1 MAVPLS
7 TTGIAVKA
15 AISLRLNE
23 LGHAL
28 SASHIAAMVA
38 DIMAVI
44 NTNAGTVVADA
55 AADVTGYQAPAH
67 GKF

>member
-7 TTGIAVKA
+7 TTGVAVKA
-15 AISLRLNE
+15 AITLRLVE

-28 SASHIAAMVA
+28 SPSHIAALTA
-38 DIMAVI
+38 DIMTTI
-44 NTNAGTVVADA
+44 NANSGTVVADA
-55 AADVTGYQAPAH
+55 AMDTLGYQPPAH

>member
-7 TTGIAVKA
+7 TTGVAVKTA
-15 AISLRLNE
+15 VSLRLNE

-28 SASHIAAMVA
+28 SPSHIAALTA
-38 DIMAVI
+38 DIMAII
-44 NTNAGTVVADA
+44 NTNAATVVADA
-55 AADVTGYQAPAH
+55 ATDVTGYQAPAH